1 MNLLDFD
8 ICKGV
13 RFNNKKV
20 IGIRLNGIDIYSLI
34 GNYNAYTVE
43 ITSRAKKVLFDTSSD
58 YYYSRIDPYFDMGD
72 GTIYYK
78 DVTSYTYNTPGTYL
92 IITSARIDRITKY
105 STLDGDRPKV
115 LAINGIRRDTVHLD
129 NAFVNCGGSLEFTPI
144 RLNTSR
150 VISAKKTFYNCVGG
164 DDLYLDLSNW
174 DTSSLT
180 DVSDMFRI
188 DADMSKYDS
197 NFHTI
202 DTTGWDT
209 SHITNMSGIF
219 YNNDKLHG
227 VLGIE
232 DWDTG
237 NVTDMSSMFYN
248 CDYLTLPK
256 TISNWDTSKVQN
268 FKNMF
273 YDMRLLGR
281 NDYAGDYTVDFS
293 SWDTSSAKNM
303 NGMFYNCTYLET
315 LSLPWDTSNV
325 IDMSYMFEGCYNL
338 TSIGSLRYWDVSK
351 VESMEGMFAFCSGLS
366 SLDTSKWDTS
376 SAINMSRMFQGL
388 NVSSLYI
395 DTFDTSNVINMSAMF
410 SSCQNLTSL
419 NVNNFNTEN
428 VTNMSYMFQSCPLTS
443 LDIRKWNTS
452 KVTDM
457 SYIFNGCKSLTSIL
471 GISNLNTRNMTNMT
485 AMFGS
490 CESLT
495 SININN
501 WDINNVNSTYC
512 MFSYCTSLKT
522 LDLSN
527 WKNTSNL
534 HYIGG
539 MFRNCTSL
547 ETVDLRNFNIVRSNI
562 EDDII
567 NGYGPFRNC
576 NALREIRLDNCNG
589 ETIYCLIKLFRDGLP
604 SDTIENVTRTIFVR
618 QDNLINPYGN
628 EITAP
633 EGWVFSY
640 ID

>member
-1 MNLLDFD
+1 MKLDFD

-13 RFNNKKV
+13 RLNNKKV

-92 IITSARIDRITKY
+92 IITSARIDRTTKY
-105 STLDGDRPKV
+105 SALDGDRPKV

-129 NAFVNCGGSLEFTPI
+129 NAFVNCGGSFEFTPI

-150 VISAKKTFYNCVGG
+150 VISAKKAFYNCVGG
-164 DDLYLDLSNW
+164 NDLYLDLSNW

-188 DADMSKYDS
+188 DADISQYDS
-197 NFHTI
+197 NFEII

-209 SHITNMSGIF
+209 SHITNMSGMF
-219 YNNDKLHG
+219 YNNDCLHG
-227 VLGIE
+227 ILGIE
-232 DWDTG
+232 NWDTG
-237 NVTDMSSMFYN
+237 NVTDMSNMFYH
-248 CDYLTLPK
+248 CGYTTLPK

-273 YDMRLLGR
+273 YSVHSLGR

-293 SWDTSSAKNM
+293 LWDTSSAKNM
-303 NGMFYNCTYLET
+303 SGMFYNCVNLET
-315 LSLPWDTSNV
+315 LSLPWKTSNV

-338 TSIGSLRYWDVSK
+338 TSIRSLRYWDVSK
-351 VESMEGMFAFCSGLS
+351 VENMEGMFAFCSGLS

-395 DTFDTSNVINMSAMF
+395 DTFDTSNVINMSSMF

-419 NVNNFNTEN
+419 NINNFNTEN

-485 AMFGS
+485 AMFGN

-495 SININN
+495 SLNINSWN
-501 WDINNVNSTYC
+501 ISNVISTYC
-512 MFSYCTSLKT
+512 MFSGCKSLKT
-522 LDLSN
+522 LDLSH
-527 WKNTSNL
+527 WINTNNIRS
-534 HYIGG
+534 IGG

-567 NGYGPFRNC
+567 NGYGPFSKC

-628 EITAP
+628 EIIAP

>member
-1 MNLLDFD
+1 MKLDFD

-20 IGIRLNGIDIYSLI
+20 IGIRLNGIDLYSLI

-92 IITSARIDRITKY
+92 IITSARIDRTTKY

-129 NAFVNCGGSLEFTPI
+129 NAFVNCGGNLEFTPI

-150 VISAKKTFYNCVGG
+150 LISAKKTFYNCVGG
-164 DDLYLDLSNW
+164 NNLYLDLSNW

-180 DVSDMFRI
+180 DVSDMFHI
-188 DADMSKYDS
+188 DADMFYYDS
-197 NFHTI
+197 NFEMI

-209 SHITNMSGIF
+209 SHITNMSGMF
-219 YNNDKLHG
+219 YNNDCLNG
-227 VLGIE
+227 ILGIE
-232 DWDTG
+232 NWDTG
-237 NVTDMSSMFYN
+237 SVIDMSNMFYG
-248 CDYLTLPK
+248 CDSLILPK

-273 YDMRLLGR
+273 YDMRSLGR

-293 SWDTSSAKNM
+293 LWDTSSAKNM
-303 NGMFYNCTYLET
+303 NGMFYGCTYLET
-315 LSLPWDTSNV
+315 LSLPWKTSNV
-325 IDMSYMFEGCYNL
+325 TDMSYMFESCNKL
-338 TSIGSLRYWDVSK
+338 TSIRGLSNWDVSK
-351 VESMEGMFAFCSGLS
+351 VESMEGMFAFCGNLS
-366 SLDTSKWDTS
+366 SLDTSKWVTS
-376 SAINMSRMFQGL
+376 SAINMSRMFQCL
-388 NVSSLYI
+388 NVSSLYVSS
-395 DTFDTSNVINMSAMF
+395 FDTSNVINMSSMF
-410 SSCQNLTSL
+410 SSCYNLTSL
-419 NVNNFNTEN
+419 NVSNFNTEN
-428 VTNMSYMFQSCPLTS
+428 VTNMSYMFQNCPLTS
-443 LDIRKWNTS
+443 LDIRKWNT
-452 KVTDM
+452 KNVTNT
-457 SYIFNGCKSLTSIL
+457 SYMFNSCESLTSIL
-471 GISNLNTRNMTNMT
+471 GISNLNTSNITNMSG
-485 AMFGS
+485 MFAT

-527 WKNTSNL
+527 WRDTSNL

-547 ETVDLRNFNIVRSNI
+547 ETIDLRNFNIIRNNI

-589 ETIYCLIKLFRDGLP
+589 ETIYCLIKLFRDFP
-604 SDTIENVTRTIFVR
+604 TNTIENVTRNIFVR
-618 QDNLINPYGN
+618 EENLINPYGQ
-628 EITAP
+628 EITEP
-633 EGWVFSY
+633 EGWKFVLVTE
-640 ID
+640 